1 MNENINVDVE
11 KLKPFTRFIYT
22 IGELPSSYLMSMTY
36 EEQLVWLCNY
46 LAQTVIPT
54 VNNNGQAVE
63 ELQNLYLELQDYV
76 NHYFDN
82 LDVQDE
88 INKKLD
94 DMVLD
99 GSLGELISVYVQP
112 TLDEQ
117 NATIQSFQNQIN
129 ALESGS
135 PLAASSTS
143 GMTDTTRIYVNTT
156 DGYWYY
162 YNGTA
167 WTQGGVYQE
176 TVLNDEYNNE
186 LEMSYKLYKGAGRK
200 PSASQLSPQT
210 INASGGIVGGR
221 TNRFRTPRMTTN
233 ADRGAVAILNN
244 PTYQM
249 YATWYSSDEGTT
261 EEWPDYFIT
270 QQDEWVNRVF
280 MGLYDYCA
288 LVFRKADNSDLD
300 DSDKTAI
307 LNALSFYTL
316 TDKTLTIPLAIPD
329 SKEVGDRISTL
340 ESNIGY
346 NSKTFDVS
354 LFRELAVCGG
364 SFDNGYYYT
373 GEAESPITNNAL
385 SWLSCLARKNGVN
398 ATNYAVTSINTYT
411 YLTNTNGLP
420 KVLNDSAKD
429 LYILTF
435 GGNDASQLGSSYL
448 GTVAD
453 ITDDYTQNP
462 NTFYGNYARI
472 IEQIQAHAPKAK
484 IVLGMWYIPNL
495 ETQEAVRLQF
505 FNASKE
511 IATHYSL
518 PYIEWKSDSWITSN
532 EFKNNIIHGHP
543 SVIEFT
549 GIANAFERIFSKAVS
564 DNISYFK
571 DYTE

>member
-1 MNENINVDVE
+1 MNEDINVNVQT
-11 KLKPFTRFIYT
+11 LKPFTHFIYT

-36 EEQLVWLCNY
+36 EEQLIWLCNY
-46 LAQTVIPT
+46 LEKTVIPT
-54 VNNNGQAVE
+54 VNNNGQAVS
-63 ELQNLYLELQDYV
+63 ELQTLYIELQDYV

-82 LDVQDE
+82 LDVQEE

-94 DMVLD
+94 DMAVD
-99 GSLGELISVYVQP
+99 GTLGQITATYFQP
-112 TLDEQ
+112 IIDEQ
-117 NATIQSFQNQIN
+117 NTTIAGFQSEIQ
-129 ALESGS
+129 ALASGS

-143 GMTDTTRIYVNTT
+143 GMTDTSRIYVNTT

-167 WTQGGVYQE
+167 WTQGGVYQQ
-176 TVLNDEYNNE
+176 TVINDEFNNE
-186 LEMSYKLYKGAGRK
+186 LEMNYKLYKGAGRK
-200 PSASQLSPQT
+200 PTYLSPGT
-210 INASGGIVGGR
+210 INSSGGIVGGR
-221 TNRFRTPRMTTN
+221 ADRFRTARMTTN
-233 ADRGAVAILNN
+233 ADRGAVAILNS
-244 PTYQM
+244 TDYVM
-249 YATWYSSDEGTT
+249 YATWYSSDAGSTS
-261 EEWPDYFIT
+261 EWTDYFIT
-270 QQDEWVNRVF
+270 QQDTWVNRVF
-280 MGLYDYCA
+280 MGIYDYCC
-288 LVFRKADNSDLD
+288 LVFKRVDNADMDSSDQ
-300 DSDKTAI
+300 TAI

-316 TDKTLTIPLAIPD
+316 TDKTLSIPLAIPD
-329 SKEVGDRISTL
+329 SKEVGDRLNAINTTI
-340 ESNIGY
+340 NYQNKI
-346 NSKTFDVS
+346 FDIS
-354 LFRELAVCGG
+354 LFRNIGVCGG

-373 GEAESPITNNAL
+373 GEAESPITNNNL

-411 YLTNTNGLP
+411 YLSNANGLP
-420 KVLNDSAKD
+420 KVLNDDAQD

-435 GGNDASQLGSSYL
+435 GGNDASQLGSAYL
-448 GTVAD
+448 GTIAD
-453 ITDDYTQNP
+453 ITADYTQNP
-462 NTFYGNYARI
+462 NSFYGNYARI

-484 IVLGMWYIPNL
+484 ICLGMWYVPNL
-495 ETQEAVRLQF
+495 ETQENVRLAF

-532 EFKNNIIHGHP
+532 EFKNNFIHGHP

>member
-63 ELQNLYLELQDYV
+63 ELQNLYIELQDYV

-82 LDVQDE
+82 LDVQEE

-117 NATIQSFQNQIN
+117 NATIQGFQAQIN

-143 GMTDTTRIYVNTT
+143 DMSDTTRIYVNTT

-162 YNGTA
+162 YDGEA

-176 TVLNDEYNNE
+176 TVVNDEYNNE
-186 LEMSYKLYKGAGRK
+186 LEMNYKLYKGAGRK
-200 PSASQLSPQT
+200 PYASQLSAAT
-210 INASGGIVGGR
+210 INSSGAIVGGR

-244 PTYQM
+244 PNYQM
-249 YATWYSSDEGTT
+249 FVTWYSSDEGSTSQ
-261 EEWPDYFIT
+261 WADYFIS

-280 MGLYDYCA
+280 MGVHDYCA
-288 LVFRKADNSDLD
+288 LVFRKNDDSDLD

-307 LNALSFYTL
+307 LNALNFYTL
-316 TDKTLTIPLAIPD
+316 TDKTLSIPLAIPD
-329 SKEVGDRISTL
+329 SKEVGDRITAL
-340 ESNIGY
+340 ENNVGY
-346 NSKTFDVS
+346 NAKTFDVS

-373 GEAESPITNNAL
+373 GEAESPITNNSL

-398 ATNYAVTSINTYT
+398 ATNYAITSINTYT

-435 GGNDASQLGSSYL
+435 GGNDAAQLGTSYL
-448 GTVAD
+448 GTIAD

-462 NTFYGNYARI
+462 NSFYGNYARI
-472 IEQIQAHAPKAK
+472 IEQIQEHAPKAK
-484 IVLGMWYIPNL
+484 TVLGMWYVPNL
-495 ETQEAVRLQF
+495 ETKEEVRLQF

-518 PYIEWKSDSWITSN
+518 PYIEWKSDSWIVSN
-532 EFKNNIIHGHP
+532 EFKNNFIHGHP
-543 SVIEFT
+543 SVIEFP

>member
-1 MNENINVDVE
+1 MNDDLINVQT
-11 KLKPFTRFIYT
+11 LKPFTRFIYT

-46 LAQTVIPT
+46 LAETVIPT
-54 VNNNGQAVE
+54 VNNNGLAVT
-63 ELQNLYLELQDYV
+63 ELQNKYLELKSYV
-76 NHYFDN
+76 DNYFND
-82 LDVQDE
+82 LDVQEE

-99 GSLGELISVYVQP
+99 GSLGELIGVYVQP

-167 WTQGGVYQE
+167 WVQGGVYQ
-176 TVLNDEYNNE
+176 TSVLNNEFNNE

-200 PSASQLSPQT
+200 PTYLSSGT
-210 INASGGIVGGR
+210 INTSGAIVGRQDRMR
-221 TNRFRTPRMTTN
+221 TARMTTN
-233 ADRGAVAILNN
+233 GDRGAVAILNSTN
-244 PTYQM
+244 YVM
-249 YATWYSSDEGTT
+249 YPTWYSSDAGTADD
-261 EEWPDYFIT
+261 WPDYFIT
-270 QQDEWVNRVF
+270 QQDTWVNRVF
-280 MGLYDYCA
+280 MGLYDYCC
-288 LVFRKADNSDLD
+288 LVFKRVDGAAM
-300 DSDKTAI
+300 DSTDQTAI

-329 SKEVGDRISTL
+329 SKEVGDRLNAINTTI
-340 ESNIGY
+340 NYQNKI
-346 NSKTFDVS
+346 FDVS

-364 SFDNGYYYT
+364 SFDNGYYYKDEDAT
-373 GEAESPITNNAL
+373 PITNNNL

-420 KVLNDSAKD
+420 KVLNDTPKD

-435 GGNDASQLGSSYL
+435 GGNDASQLGANYL
-448 GTVAD
+448 GTIAD
-453 ITDDYTQNP
+453 ITNDYTQNP
-462 NTFYGNYARI
+462 NSFYGNYARI

-484 IVLGMWYIPNL
+484 IVLGMWYVPNL

-518 PYIEWKSDSWITSN
+518 PYIEWKNDSWITSN
-532 EFKNNIIHGHP
+532 EFKNNFIHNHP
-543 SVIEFT
+543 SVIEFP